1 MNFQNS
7 RKMVWFVLW
16 AILAITGA
24 VIAMRLDGATSVAAA
39 AVATLGGL
47 AAAWTGATNWAEVKH
62 RAAPEDD
69 IT

>member
-1 MNFQNS
+1 MSDFRNS

-24 VIAMRLDGATSVAAA
+24 VIAMRLDGAVSVAAT

-47 AAAWTGATNWAEVKH
+47 AAAWTGATNWAEVKQK
-62 RAAPEDD
+62 AEKE
-69 IT
+69 